1 MSPPAS
7 EVVAH
12 DGRVYH
18 LGLAPG
24 ELAER
29 IILVGD
35 PARALRV
42 AARFEA
48 VEHTVR
54 EREFVTI
61 TGRFR
66 GQRLSVMGTGIGT
79 DNVEIALVEAHIV
92 HSMDLETGAPL
103 AAPPR
108 LTFLRVGTSG
118 GAREDVLPG
127 TLAIAAY
134 GLGLD
139 STGLFYEGPP
149 EDEIVTAL
157 ESRAHEKVRGGEAPT
172 SRFRGA
178 VHPYAARADTE
189 LVTALQRAA
198 ESAGLPHEVGVTC
211 ALPGFYA
218 PSGRYIAGLRAT
230 IPDLKERLATVEA
243 GGFRL
248 LNFEME
254 SSLLFHVAGQLGH
267 RAGTI
272 CPILSTPGSHGTLI
286 DGKAAVEPVI
296 DLALGVLAAQRAG

>member
-1 MSPPAS
+1 MTPRAS

-12 DGRVYH
+12 AGRVYH

-29 IILVGD
+29 IVLVGD

-42 AARFEA
+42 AARFETL
-48 VEHTVR
+48 EHEVR
-54 EREFVTI
+54 EREFVTL
-61 TGRFR
+61 TGTWR
-66 GQRLSVMGTGIGT
+66 GHRLSVIGTGIGT
-79 DNVEIALVEAHIV
+79 DNVEIALVEAHVV
-92 HSMDLETGAPL
+92 HAMDLETGAALPD
-103 AAPPR
+103 PPR

-118 GAREDVLPG
+118 GAREDVAPG

-149 EDEIVTAL
+149 ADQTVTEL
-157 ESRAHEKVRGGEAPT
+157 EEQAAATLRAGEST
-172 SRFRGA
+172 SSRFRGA
-178 VHPYAARADTE
+178 VHPYAARADE
-189 LVTALQRAA
+189 GLVTALAQAA
-198 ESAGLPHEVGVTC
+198 TEAGLSHEVGVTC

-218 PSGRYIAGLRAT
+218 PSGRYMAGLRAT
-230 IPDLKERLATVEA
+230 LPDIKERLGTVEA
-243 GGFRL
+243 GGVRL

-296 DLALGVLAAQRAG
+296 DLALEVLAGLD

>member
-1 MSPPAS
+1 MRPS

-12 DGRVYH
+12 GGRVYH

-24 ELAER
+24 ELAQR

-42 AARFEA
+42 AARFDRL
-48 VEHTVR
+48 EHEVR
-54 EREFVTI
+54 EREYVTL
-61 TGRFR
+61 TGWFG

-79 DNVEIALVEAHIV
+79 DNVEIALVEAHV
-92 HSMDLETGAPL
+92 LHAMDLDSGEGLPN
-103 AAPPR
+103 PPQ

-118 GAREDVLPG
+118 GAREDVAPG
-127 TLAIAAY
+127 TLAVASY

-149 EDEIVTAL
+149 EDETVTAL
-157 ESRAHEKVRGGEAPT
+157 EDCATRILRAGEAPD

-178 VHPYAARADTE
+178 VRPYAARADRS
-189 LVTALQRAA
+189 LVDALAA
-198 ESAGLPHEVGVTC
+198 GAEAAGLPHEVGVTC

-230 IPDLKERLATVEA
+230 LPDLKQRLGTVEA
-243 GGFRL
+243 HGVRL

-254 SSLLFHVAGQLGH
+254 SSLLFLLAGQLGH
-267 RAGTI
+267 RAATI
-272 CPILSTPGSHGTLI
+272 CPILSTPNAHGTLI

-296 DLALGVLAAQRAG
+296 DLALRVLAEQDA

>member
-1 MSPPAS
+1 MRPS

-12 DGRVYH
+12 GGRVYH

-42 AARFEA
+42 AARFDKL
-48 VEHTVR
+48 EHEVR
-54 EREFVTI
+54 EREFVTL
-61 TGRFR
+61 TGTFQGR
-66 GQRLSVMGTGIGT
+66 RLSVMGTGIGT
-79 DNVEIALVEAHIV
+79 DNVEIALVEAHVV
-92 HSMDLETGAPL
+92 HSIDLETGEGLPD
-103 AAPPR
+103 PPQ

-118 GAREDVLPG
+118 GAREDVAPG
-127 TLAIAAY
+127 TLAVAAY

-149 EDEIVTAL
+149 EDEVVTAL
-157 ESRAHEKVRGGEAPT
+157 EESATRVLRAGEAPA

-178 VHPYAARADTE
+178 VHPYASRADQE
-189 LVTALQRAA
+189 LVRALARAA
-198 ESAGLPHEVGVTC
+198 EQAGLPHEVGVTC

-218 PSGRYIAGLRAT
+218 PSGRYIAGLRST
-230 IPDLKERLATVEA
+230 LPDLKQRLGTVEA
-243 GGFRL
+243 HGVRL

-254 SSLLFHVAGQLGH
+254 SSLLFLLAGQLGH
-267 RAGTI
+267 RAATI

-286 DGKAAVEPVI
+286 DGKKAVEPVI
-296 DLALGVLAAQRAG
+296 DLALDVLLR

>member
-1 MSPPAS
+1 MRPS

-12 DGRVYH
+12 GGRVYH

-29 IILVGD
+29 IVLVGD

-42 AARFEA
+42 AARFERI
-48 VEHTVR
+48 EHEVR
-54 EREFVTI
+54 EREFVTL
-61 TGRFR
+61 TGTFQ
-66 GQRLSVMGTGIGT
+66 GQRVSVMGTGIGT

-92 HSMDLETGAPL
+92 HAMDLETGQALPN
-103 AAPPR
+103 PPQ

-118 GAREDVLPG
+118 GAREDVAPG
-127 TLAIAAY
+127 TLAVAAY

-149 EDEIVTAL
+149 EDAVVTAL
-157 ESRAHEKVRGGEAPT
+157 EDAATRVLRAGEDPA

-178 VHPYAARADTE
+178 VQPYASRADRE
-189 LVTALQRAA
+189 LVDALAA
-198 ESAGLPHEVGVTC
+198 AATDAGLPHEVGVTC

-230 IPDLKERLATVEA
+230 LPDLKQRLATVEA
-243 GGFRL
+243 HGQRL

-254 SSLLFHVAGQLGH
+254 SSLLFLVAGKLGH

-286 DGKAAVEPVI
+286 DGKQAVEPVI
-296 DLALGVLAAQRAG
+296 DLALRVLTR